1 MRPWVLMREC
11 GIEFDEVMVRFD
23 GFDGDSRFK
32 QVISALNPAGKVPV
46 LVDGDLAVWDTLA
59 IAEYVAER
67 FAEKALWPHDR
78 EARARARSVCA
89 EMHSGFSALR
99 GACPMNI
106 EASLPQIGA
115 LVMRDRPA
123 VGADL
128 QRICSMWSD
137 LLHESG
143 GPMLFGAFS
152 VADAFYAPVVMRI
165 KTYALPVPTDVQVY
179 MDRVLNL
186 QGVRAWIEGALAE
199 QDFRDFEEPYRMSR
213 LG

>member
-1 MRPWVLMREC
+1 
-11 GIEFDEVMVRFD
+11 
-23 GFDGDSRFK
+23 
-32 QVISALNPAGKVPV
+32 
-46 LVDGDLAVWDTLA
+46 
-59 IAEYVAER
+59 
-67 FAEKALWPHDR
+67 
-78 EARARARSVCA
+78 
-89 EMHSGFSALR
+89 
-99 GACPMNI
+99 MNI